1 MVVQSIRSLECHDC
15 TGGAESGASDA
26 IGDEARAK
34 QKKGSRKE
42 GTRLSGSH
50 AELVEATR
58 AQLEACFGNG
68 SRPPWADAATPEG
81 ALQIVSKL

>member
-1 MVVQSIRSLECHDC
+1 MLECHGC
-15 TGGAESGASDA
+15 TGGAESGPSDA
-26 IGDEARAK
+26 PGGEVRAK
-34 QKKGSRKE
+34 QKKGRRKE

-68 SRPPWADAATPEG
+68 SKPPWADASSPEE